1 MSADKGLSPKGLLAA
16 RTVAQLQLAVRFFRL
31 YPHDHP
37 FCSDAIQKA
46 REALGAFAKGQGTL
60 AIEIRRS
67 GLAIE
72 DEVIQADSN
81 AMSSDLSS
89 LLFTE
94 GVRELILEPEL
105 EFEELTRFVEILS
118 APYPEG
124 DEASFS
130 DDLLTALWREDFQ
143 SIEYRI
149 FDPLAASF
157 VRERRDKGALGEVA
171 ARIRGLVA
179 ELGGRLDNRQEEQ
192 EEEAEAS
199 QEIDAEE
206 FLRQLDEQSEEDDS
220 LNWATRPER
229 AREFLDTEGGVDRRL
244 LANELLAPEVAD
256 FIGRAAEVVVW
267 ALEEPEQ
274 VVADQDAAR
283 FLAGSTLHALKQG
296 DLAQA
301 TKMTEW
307 IGQASQSRGSLGP
320 TVFSRLAEA
329 DALASLSEALASRT
343 GIPREAVATEG
354 ITYLSRLGPR
364 AIESMRSHYPEVESA
379 LVRSVYRDFMTSRIE
394 DSAETLAALARN
406 EDANV
411 AREAVDA
418 LASLGADSIGFGYL
432 RDIAKSEGASRQIA
446 LERVDELTGETERR
460 ELLATVAGGPSER
473 ARLEALAALA
483 ERPTARTFAGLVPIL
498 EGSAILERSEEEMRA
513 IVTLMRRSG
522 GARTRVVFKTFANRR
537 LPLLRRRAEA
547 QALREIVVEALEA
560 LKRGEA

>member
-1 MSADKGLSPKGLLAA
+1 MSADKGLSPKGLLGA

-37 FCSDAIQKA
+37 FCADAIRKA
-46 REALGAFAKGQGTL
+46 RDALGAFAKTHGTL
-60 AIEIRRS
+60 SIEIRRGS
-67 GLAIE
+67 LAID
-72 DEVIQADSN
+72 DEVIQADAN

-94 GVRELILEPEL
+94 GVRELVLEPEL
-105 EFEELTRFVEILS
+105 EFDELTRFVEILS

-124 DEASFS
+124 DEASFC

-143 SIEYRI
+143 AIEYRI

-179 ELGGRLDNRQEEQ
+179 ELGGRLDR
-192 EEEAEAS
+192 EEESEGRASEEIDTEEFFRQLEKAEA
-199 QEIDAEE
+199 
-206 FLRQLDEQSEEDDS
+206 DDS
-220 LNWATRPER
+220 LNWSTRPER
-229 AREFLDTEGGVDRRL
+229 AREFLDTEGGLERRL
-244 LANELLAPEVAD
+244 LANELLEPDVAD
-256 FIGRAAEVVVW
+256 FLGRAAEVVVW

-274 VVADQDAAR
+274 VVADLDAAR

-301 TKMTEW
+301 TRMTDW
-307 IGQASQSRGSLGP
+307 IGQASESREALGP
-320 TVFSRLAEA
+320 SVYSRLAA
-329 DALASLSEALASRT
+329 PDALASLSEALASRT

-354 ITYLSRLGPR
+354 ITYLSRLGSR
-364 AIESMRSHYPEVESA
+364 ALDSMRSHYPEVESA

-394 DSAETLAALARN
+394 DSAKTLAALARS
-406 EDANV
+406 EDASV

-418 LASLGADSIGFGYL
+418 LASLGADSVGFGYL
-432 RDIAKSEGASRQIA
+432 RDLAKFEGACGRLA

-460 ELLATVAGGPSER
+460 ELLRVVAGGPSQR
-473 ARLEALAALA
+473 ARLEALEALG

-498 EGSAILERSEEEMRA
+498 EGSAILERGEVEMRA
-513 IVTLMRRSG
+513 LVDLMLKSG
-522 GARTRVVFKTFANRR
+522 GARTRVVFRALANRR

-547 QALREIVVEALEA
+547 QALREIVVEALES
-560 LKRGEA
+560 LKGGAS

>member
-1 MSADKGLSPKGLLAA
+1 MSADKGLSPKGLLGS

-37 FCSDAIQKA
+37 FCADAIQKA
-46 REALGAFAKGQGTL
+46 RDALSAFAKTHGTL
-60 AIEIRRS
+60 SLEIRRN

-105 EFEELTRFVEILS
+105 EFDELMRFIEILA
-118 APYPEG
+118 APYPQG

-130 DDLLTALWREDFQ
+130 DDLLTTLWREDFKA
-143 SIEYRI
+143 IEYRI

-157 VRERRDKGALGEVA
+157 VRERRDKGSLGEVA
-171 ARIRGLVA
+171 ARIRGLVE
-179 ELGGRLDNRQEEQ
+179 ELGGRLELGEAPA
-192 EEEAEAS
+192 EAEATS
-199 QEIDAEE
+199 EIDAET
-206 FLRQLDEQSEEDDS
+206 FFRQLEEREEEDDS

-256 FIGRAAEVVVW
+256 SVARAAEVVVW

-274 VVADQDAAR
+274 VVADLDAAR

-301 TKMTEW
+301 TRMTEW
-307 IGQASQSRGSLGP
+307 VSQASESRESLGP
-320 TVFSRLAEA
+320 TVFSRLSTA
-329 DALASLSEALASRT
+329 DGLASLSEALTSRT
-343 GIPREAVATEG
+343 GIPRQAVATEG
-354 ITYLSRLGPR
+354 INYLSRLGSS
-364 AIESMRSHYPEVESA
+364 AIHSMRSHYPDVESA
-379 LVRSVYRDFMTSRIE
+379 LVRSVYRDFMVSRIE

-406 EDANV
+406 QDPNV

-418 LASLGADSIGFGYL
+418 LASLGPDSVGFGYL
-432 RDIAKSEGASRQIA
+432 RDLAQSEGAVRQVA
-446 LERVDELTGETERR
+446 LERIDDLTGETERR
-460 ELLATVAGGPSER
+460 DLLNSVARGHSEGD
-473 ARLEALAALA
+473 RLAALAALA
-483 ERPTARTFAGLVPIL
+483 KRPTARTFAGLVPIL
-498 EGSAILERSEEEMRA
+498 EGTAILDRSESEMRA
-513 IVTLMRRSG
+513 IVDVMRESG
-522 GARTRVVFKTFANRR
+522 GARTRVVFRAFVNRR
-537 LPLLRRRAEA
+537 VPLLRRRSEVL
-547 QALREIVVEALEA
+547 ALREIVLEALEV
-560 LKRGEA
+560 LKRGGS